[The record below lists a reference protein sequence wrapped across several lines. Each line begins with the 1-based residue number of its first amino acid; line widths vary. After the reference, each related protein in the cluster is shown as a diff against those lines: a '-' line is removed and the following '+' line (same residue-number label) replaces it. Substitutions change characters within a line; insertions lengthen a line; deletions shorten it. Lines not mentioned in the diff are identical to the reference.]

1 MAKFRPVTPIVAPT
15 PTTKTY
21 HQLALSWGIYPV
33 LTTYTSDWDDLFK
46 EAIDGTKKMG
56 LIKERD
62 TIVVTAGLPLHTT
75 GATNMVRVETV
86 E

>member
-1 MAKFRPVTPIVAPT
+1 
-15 PTTKTY
+15 
-21 HQLALSWGIYPV
+21 LALSWGIYPV

-46 EAIDGTKKMG
+46 EAIDGTKKIG